1 MIPSSVPDDSDPK
14 NRKTV
19 EATVIGQPSPLQI
32 FDRTVRPP
40 RLEQVRGPGA
50 PRAFDLERE
59 ETVIGRSDEADISV
73 DSELISRKHASFRK
87 VGPQVRF
94 VDLDSS
100 NGVYLNGAKA
110 YSALLHEADT
120 IQLGDV
126 VLVFR
131 EGG

>member
-1 MIPSSVPDDSDPK
+1 MSDQSDPK

-32 FDRTVRPP
+32 TEQSVRPP

-50 PRAFDLERE
+50 PAMFDLSRE
-59 ETVIGRSDEADISV
+59 ETVVGRSDDADITV
-73 DSELISRKHASFRK
+73 ASELISRKHVTFRK
-87 VGPQVRF
+87 VGPQIRF

-110 YSALLHEADT
+110 HAALLHEADT
-120 IQLGDV
+120 IQIGDV
-126 VLVFR
+126 VLVFH

>member
-1 MIPSSVPDDSDPK
+1 VSDKSDPK

-32 FDRTVRPP
+32 TEQSVRPP
-40 RLEQVRGPGA
+40 RLEQLRGPGA
-50 PRAFDLERE
+50 PTIFDLSRE
-59 ETVIGRSDEADISV
+59 ETVIGRSDEADITV
-73 DSELISRKHASFRK
+73 ASELISRKHASFRK

-94 VDLDSS
+94 IDLDSS

-110 YSALLHEADT
+110 HSALLHEADT

-126 VLVFR
+126 VLVFH